1 MQDGRSDLVV
11 VLDGR
16 TRTDTTEWDGAWSL
30 LYFGFLITLPFVAG
44 EFWAALTTAGA
55 EMPLAADG
63 VAVPSPLPLPGQ
75 ATRCL

>member
-1 MQDGRSDLVV
+1 MDDRIWWWSWTDGR
-11 VLDGR
+11 GR
-16 TRTDTTEWDGAWSL
+16 TRQSSGAWSL